1 MVFFP
6 YPCLEIKDHNSAASY
21 KIFMPF
27 LDIICMEKD
36 QDSPSDQPN
45 SQPNKNFISRLLD
58 IIGLTRTPDTTE
70 DLEMEIQELL
80 EEGEEQGLITSQEG
94 KMINS
99 IFEFRDTL
107 IHEIM
112 TPRPEMVCADVDMG
126 IASVLKLIIR
136 EGFTRIPVYAESP
149 DNIIGILNA
158 KDLLVCVDG
167 PQDCPDI
174 RELIKPPYFV
184 PETMRIV
191 ELLRAFQ
198 AKKNHMA
205 IVTDEF
211 GGVRGLITL
220 EDVLEEIVGE
230 IDDEYDKDEPQWR
243 ALADGGLMIYAK
255 EDIEEVESYFNVK
268 LPDGPYE
275 SVGGFII
282 HQLKHLPVAGETVE
296 TDALAFKVVTATK
309 RHIKTVKI
317 HKK

>member
-1 MVFFP
+1 M
-6 YPCLEIKDHNSAASY
+6 LEKQFIKYLLNSY
-21 KIFMPF
+21 EFR
-27 LDIICMEKD
+27 MEKD
-36 QDSPSDQPN
+36 QDASSDLPD
-45 SQPNKNFISRLLD
+45 SQPSKNIITRLLD
-58 IIGLTRTPDTTE
+58 ILGLNRAPDTTE

-80 EEGEEQGLITSQEG
+80 EEGEEQGLITRQEG
-94 KMINS
+94 QMINS

-112 TPRPEMVCADVDMG
+112 TPRTEIVCVDVKMG
-126 IASVLKLIIR
+126 IAEVLKLIIR
-136 EGFTRIPVYAESP
+136 EGFTRIPVYSESQ

-158 KDLLVCVDG
+158 KDLLVCIDG
-167 PQDCPDI
+167 PASCPDI
-174 RELIKPPYFV
+174 RKLIKPPYFV

-191 ELLRAFQ
+191 DLLRAFQ

-243 ALADGGLMIYAK
+243 ALQDGSLMIYAK
-255 EDIEEVESYFNVK
+255 EDIEEVETFFNVE

-282 HQLKHLPVAGETVE
+282 HQLGHLPKSGEIVE
-296 TDALAFKVVTATK
+296 LDNLIFKVVTATK

-317 HKK
+317 HRK

>member
-1 MVFFP
+1 
-6 YPCLEIKDHNSAASY
+6 
-21 KIFMPF
+21 
-27 LDIICMEKD
+27 MEKD
-36 QDSPSDQPN
+36 QDSSSDSPAHQPS
-45 SQPNKNFISRLLD
+45 KNIVTRFLD
-58 IIGLTRTPDTTE
+58 IFGLGGSPDTAA

-80 EEGEEQGLITSQEG
+80 DEGEEQGLITSQEG
-94 KMINS
+94 RMISS

-112 TPRPEMVCADVDMG
+112 TPRPEMVCADAEIGVP
-126 IASVLKLIIR
+126 AVLKLITR
-136 EGFTRIPVYAESP
+136 EGFTRIPVYSGSQ
-149 DNIIGILNA
+149 DNVIGILNA
-158 KDLLVCVDG
+158 KDLLVCVDA
-167 PQDCPDI
+167 PATCPDI
-174 RELIKPPYFV
+174 KKLIKPAYFV

-191 ELLRAFQ
+191 DLLRAFQ

-243 ALADGGLMIYAK
+243 AMQDGSLMIYAK
-255 EDIEEVESYFNVK
+255 EDIEEVESFFKVE

-282 HQLKHLPVAGETVE
+282 HQLGHLPKAGETVE
-296 TDALAFKVVTATK
+296 LGNLIFKVVSATK
-309 RHIKTVKI
+309 RHIKSVKI
-317 HKK
+317 QRK

>member
-1 MVFFP
+1 
-6 YPCLEIKDHNSAASY
+6 
-21 KIFMPF
+21 
-27 LDIICMEKD
+27 MEKD
-36 QDSPSDQPN
+36 QDSSSDLPEPQPS
-45 SQPNKNFISRLLD
+45 KNILFRLLD
-58 IIGLTRTPDTTE
+58 ILGLGRSPDTTE

-80 EEGEEQGLITSQEG
+80 EEGEEQGLITHQEG
-94 KMINS
+94 QMINS

-112 TPRPEMVCADVDMG
+112 TPRTEMVCADVK
-126 IASVLKLIIR
+126 IKIPAVLKLITR
-136 EGFTRIPVYAESP
+136 EGFTRIPVYSESQ

-158 KDLLVCVDG
+158 KDLLVCVDA
-167 PQDCPDI
+167 PQTCPDI
-174 RELIKPPYFV
+174 KKLIKTPYFV

-191 ELLRAFQ
+191 DLLRAFQ

-243 ALADGGLMIYAK
+243 AMQDGSLMIYAK
-255 EDIEEVESYFNVK
+255 EDIEEVESFFGVE
-268 LPDGPYE
+268 LPEGPYE

-282 HQLKHLPVAGETVE
+282 HQLGHLPKAGEVVE
-296 TDALAFKVVTATK
+296 LDTLIFKVVSATR
-309 RHIKTVKI
+309 RHIKSVKI
-317 HKK
+317 QRK

>member
-1 MVFFP
+1 
-6 YPCLEIKDHNSAASY
+6 
-21 KIFMPF
+21 
-27 LDIICMEKD
+27 MEKD
-36 QDSPSDQPN
+36 QDSSSDQPD
-45 SQPNKNFISRLLD
+45 SQSSKNFISRLLD
-58 IIGLTRTPDTTE
+58 VLGLSRAPDTTE

-80 EEGEEQGLITSQEG
+80 DEGEEQGLITPQEG
-94 KMINS
+94 QMINS

-112 TPRPEMVCADVDMG
+112 TPRTEIVCADVEMG
-126 IASVLKLIIR
+126 IPEVLKLITR
-136 EGFTRIPVYAESP
+136 EGFTRIPVYSESL

-158 KDLLVCVDG
+158 KDLLVCVDDPG
-167 PQDCPDI
+167 ACPDI
-174 RELIKPPYFV
+174 KKLTKQPYFV
-184 PETMRIV
+184 PEIMRIV
-191 ELLRAFQ
+191 DLLRAFQ

-243 ALADGGLMIYAK
+243 ALQDGSLMIYAK
-255 EDIEEVESYFNVK
+255 EDIEEVESFFK
-268 LPDGPYE
+268 MELPEGPYE

-282 HQLKHLPVAGETVE
+282 HQLGHLPKAGETVE
-296 TDALAFKVVTATK
+296 LDTLLFKVVTATK

-317 HKK
+317 QRK

>member
-1 MVFFP
+1 
-6 YPCLEIKDHNSAASY
+6 
-21 KIFMPF
+21 
-27 LDIICMEKD
+27 MEKD
-36 QDSPSDQPN
+36 QDSSSDQPD
-45 SQPNKNFISRLLD
+45 SQSSKNFISRLLD
-58 IIGLTRTPDTTE
+58 VLGLSRAPDTTE

-80 EEGEEQGLITSQEG
+80 DEGEEQGLITPQEG
-94 KMINS
+94 QMINS

-112 TPRPEMVCADVDMG
+112 TPRTEIVCADVGMG
-126 IASVLKLIIR
+126 IPEVLKLITR
-136 EGFTRIPVYAESP
+136 EGFTRIPVYSESL

-158 KDLLVCVDG
+158 KDLLVCVDDPG
-167 PQDCPDI
+167 SCPDI
-174 RELIKPPYFV
+174 KKLTKQPYFV

-191 ELLRAFQ
+191 DLLRAFQ

-243 ALADGGLMIYAK
+243 ALQDGSLMIYAK
-255 EDIEEVESYFNVK
+255 EDIEEVESFFNME
-268 LPDGPYE
+268 LPEGPYE

-282 HQLKHLPVAGETVE
+282 HQLGHLPKAGETVE
-296 TDALAFKVVTATK
+296 LDTLLFKVVTATK

-317 HKK
+317 QRK

>member
-1 MVFFP
+1 
-6 YPCLEIKDHNSAASY
+6 
-21 KIFMPF
+21 
-27 LDIICMEKD
+27 MEKD
-36 QDSPSDQPN
+36 QDSSSDLPDPQPS
-45 SQPNKNFISRLLD
+45 KNIVTRLLD
-58 IIGLTRTPDTTE
+58 ILGLSRSPDTTE

-80 EEGEEQGLITSQEG
+80 EDGEEQGLITRQEG
-94 KMINS
+94 QMINS

-112 TPRPEMVCADVDMG
+112 TPRPEMVCADMQAG
-126 IASVLKLIIR
+126 IPVVLKLITK
-136 EGFTRIPVYAESP
+136 EGFTRIPIYAESQ

-158 KDLLVCVDG
+158 KDLLVCIDA
-167 PQDCPDI
+167 PKDCPDI
-174 RELIKPPYFV
+174 KKLIKPPYFV

-191 ELLRAFQ
+191 DLLRAFQ

-230 IDDEYDKDEPQWR
+230 IDDEYDNDEPQWR
-243 ALADGGLMIYAK
+243 TLQDGSLMIYAK
-255 EDIEEVESYFNVK
+255 EDIEEVESFFKVD

-282 HQLKHLPVAGETVE
+282 HQLGHLPKAGETVE
-296 TDALAFKVVTATK
+296 LDSLTFKVVSATK
-309 RHIKTVKI
+309 RHIKSVKI
-317 HKK
+317 QRK

>member
-1 MVFFP
+1 
-6 YPCLEIKDHNSAASY
+6 
-21 KIFMPF
+21 
-27 LDIICMEKD
+27 MEKD
-36 QDSPSDQPN
+36 QDSSSDQPD
-45 SQPNKNFISRLLD
+45 SQSSKNFISRLLD
-58 IIGLTRTPDTTE
+58 VLGLSRAPDTTE

-80 EEGEEQGLITSQEG
+80 DEGEEQGLITRQEG
-94 KMINS
+94 QMINS

-112 TPRPEMVCADVDMG
+112 TPRTEIVCADVEMG
-126 IASVLKLIIR
+126 IPEVLKLITR
-136 EGFTRIPVYAESP
+136 EGFTRIPVYSESL

-158 KDLLVCVDG
+158 KDLLVCVDDPG
-167 PQDCPDI
+167 SCPDI
-174 RELIKPPYFV
+174 KKLTKQPYFV

-191 ELLRAFQ
+191 DLLRAFQ

-243 ALADGGLMIYAK
+243 ALQDGSLMIYAK
-255 EDIEEVESYFNVK
+255 EDIEEVESFFK
-268 LPDGPYE
+268 MELPEGPYE

-282 HQLKHLPVAGETVE
+282 HQLGHLPKAGETVE
-296 TDALAFKVVTATK
+296 LDTLLFKVVTATK

-317 HKK
+317 QRK

>member
-1 MVFFP
+1 M
-6 YPCLEIKDHNSAASY
+6 D
-21 KIFMPF
+21 
-27 LDIICMEKD
+27 KD
-36 QDSPSDQPN
+36 QDSSSDLPD
-45 SQPNKNFISRLLD
+45 SQPSKNLIIRLLD
-58 IIGLTRTPDTTE
+58 ILGLSRAPDTKE

-94 KMINS
+94 QMINS

-112 TPRPEMVCADVDMG
+112 TPRSEMVSADVQLG
-126 IASVLKLIIR
+126 IPEVLKLITR
-136 EGFTRIPVYAESP
+136 EGFTRIPVYSGSL

-167 PQDCPDI
+167 PETCPDI
-174 RELIKPPYFV
+174 QKLIKSPYFV

-191 ELLRAFQ
+191 DLLRAFQ

-243 ALADGGLMIYAK
+243 ALKDGSLMIYAK
-255 EDIEEVESYFNVK
+255 EDIEEVESYFKVE

-282 HQLKHLPVAGETVE
+282 HQLGHLPRAGEIVE
-296 TDALAFKVVTATK
+296 LDNLIFKVVTATK

-317 HKK
+317 ERK

>member
-1 MVFFP
+1 
-6 YPCLEIKDHNSAASY
+6 
-21 KIFMPF
+21 
-27 LDIICMEKD
+27 MEKD
-36 QDSPSDQPN
+36 QDSSSDHPD
-45 SQPNKNFISRLLD
+45 SQSSKNIISRLLD
-58 IIGLTRTPDTTE
+58 ILGLDRSPDTTE

-80 EEGEEQGLITSQEG
+80 EEGEEHGLITRQEG
-94 KMINS
+94 QMINS

-112 TPRPEMVCADVDMG
+112 TPRPEMICADVQTEIPD
-126 IASVLKLIIR
+126 VLKLIIK
-136 EGFTRIPVYAESP
+136 EGFTRIPVYDDTP

-158 KDLLVCVDG
+158 KDLLVCVDA
-167 PQDCPDI
+167 PQNYPDI
-174 RELIKPPYFV
+174 RELIKPPYLV
-184 PETMRIV
+184 PETMRIID
-191 ELLRAFQ
+191 LLRAFQ

-211 GGVRGLITL
+211 GGIRGLITL

-243 ALADGGLMIYAK
+243 SLPDGSLMIYAK
-255 EDIEEVESYFNVK
+255 EDIEEVESFFDVE

-282 HQLKHLPVAGETVE
+282 HQLEHLPRAGETVE
-296 TDALAFKVVTATK
+296 MDSLVFKVVSATK

-317 HKK
+317 HRK

>member
-1 MVFFP
+1 
-6 YPCLEIKDHNSAASY
+6 
-21 KIFMPF
+21 
-27 LDIICMEKD
+27 MEKD
-36 QDSPSDQPN
+36 QDSSSDQPD
-45 SQPNKNFISRLLD
+45 SQSSKNFISRLLD
-58 IIGLTRTPDTTE
+58 VLGLSRAPDTTE

-80 EEGEEQGLITSQEG
+80 DEGEEQGLITPQEG
-94 KMINS
+94 QMINS

-112 TPRPEMVCADVDMG
+112 TPRTEIVCADVGMG
-126 IASVLKLIIR
+126 IPEVLKLITR
-136 EGFTRIPVYAESP
+136 EGFTRIPVYSESL

-158 KDLLVCVDG
+158 KDLLVCVDDPG
-167 PQDCPDI
+167 SCPDI
-174 RELIKPPYFV
+174 KKLTKKPYFV

-191 ELLRAFQ
+191 DLLRAFQ

-211 GGVRGLITL
+211 GGIRGLITL

-243 ALADGGLMIYAK
+243 ALQDGSLMIYAK
-255 EDIEEVESYFNVK
+255 EDIEEVESFFK
-268 LPDGPYE
+268 IELPEGPYE

-282 HQLKHLPVAGETVE
+282 HQLGHLPKAGETVE
-296 TDALAFKVVTATK
+296 LDTLLFKVVTATK

-317 HKK
+317 QRK

>member
-1 MVFFP
+1 
-6 YPCLEIKDHNSAASY
+6 
-21 KIFMPF
+21 
-27 LDIICMEKD
+27 MEKD
-36 QDSPSDQPN
+36 QDSSSDLPDAQPS
-45 SQPNKNFISRLLD
+45 KNILIRLL
-58 IIGLTRTPDTTE
+58 GLLGLGRSPDTTE

-80 EEGEEQGLITSQEG
+80 EEGEEQGLITRQEG
-94 KMINS
+94 QMINS

-112 TPRPEMVCADVDMG
+112 TPRPEMVCAEAQIG
-126 IASVLKLIIR
+126 IPEVLKLITR
-136 EGFTRIPVYAESP
+136 EGFTRIPVYSESQ

-158 KDLLVCVDG
+158 KDLLVCVDA
-167 PQDCPDI
+167 PETCPDI
-174 RELIKPPYFV
+174 RKLIKPPYFV

-230 IDDEYDKDEPQWR
+230 IDDEYDNDEPQWR
-243 ALADGGLMIYAK
+243 AMQDGSLMIYAK
-255 EDIEEVESYFNVK
+255 EDIEEVESFFGVK

-282 HQLKHLPVAGETVE
+282 HQLGHLPKAGEIVE
-296 TDALAFKVVTATK
+296 LDKLIYKVVAATK

-317 HKK
+317 QRK

>member
-1 MVFFP
+1 
-6 YPCLEIKDHNSAASY
+6 
-21 KIFMPF
+21 
-27 LDIICMEKD
+27 MEKD
-36 QDSPSDQPN
+36 QGPSSDLPD
-45 SQPNKNFISRLLD
+45 SQPSKNIFSRLLD
-58 IIGLTRTPDTTE
+58 ILGLSRSPDTTE

-80 EEGEEQGLITSQEG
+80 EDGEEQGLITRQEG
-94 KMINS
+94 QMINS

-112 TPRPEMVCADVDMG
+112 TPRPEMICADVKIG
-126 IASVLKLIIR
+126 IPEVLKLITR
-136 EGFTRIPVYAESP
+136 EGFTRIPVYAESQ

-158 KDLLVCVDG
+158 KDLLVCVEA
-167 PQDCPDI
+167 PETCPDI
-174 RELIKPPYFV
+174 KKLIKPPYFV

-191 ELLRAFQ
+191 DLLRAFQ

-230 IDDEYDKDEPQWR
+230 IDDEYDNDEPQWR
-243 ALADGGLMIYAK
+243 ALQDGSLMIYAK
-255 EDIEEVESYFNVK
+255 EDIEEVESFFGVK

-282 HQLKHLPVAGETVE
+282 HQLGHLPKAGEIVE
-296 TDALAFKVVTATK
+296 LDNLIYKVVAATK

-317 HKK
+317 QRK

>member
-1 MVFFP
+1 M
-6 YPCLEIKDHNSAASY
+6 
-21 KIFMPF
+21 
-27 LDIICMEKD
+27 DI
-36 QDSPSDQPN
+36 
-45 SQPNKNFISRLLD
+45 L
-58 IIGLTRTPDTTE
+58 GLCRTPDTTE

-80 EEGEEQGLITSQEG
+80 EEGEEQGLITRQEG
-94 KMINS
+94 QMINS

-112 TPRPEMVCADVDMG
+112 TPRTEMVCADAKVG
-126 IASVLKLIIR
+126 IPEVLKLITR
-136 EGFTRIPVYAESP
+136 EGFTRIPVYADTQ

-158 KDLLVCVDG
+158 KDLLVCVEA
-167 PQDCPDI
+167 PKTCPDI
-174 RELIKPPYFV
+174 KKLVKPAYFV

-191 ELLRAFQ
+191 DLLRAFQ

-243 ALADGGLMIYAK
+243 ALPDGTLMIYAK
-255 EDIEEVESYFNVK
+255 EDIEEVESFFDVK
-268 LPDGPYE
+268 LPEGPYE

-282 HQLKHLPVAGETVE
+282 HQLGHLPKAGETVE
-296 TDALAFKVVTATK
+296 LDTLIFKVVSATK
-309 RHIKTVKI
+309 RHIKSVKI
-317 HKK
+317 HRK

>member
-1 MVFFP
+1 
-6 YPCLEIKDHNSAASY
+6 
-21 KIFMPF
+21 
-27 LDIICMEKD
+27 MEKD
-36 QDSPSDQPN
+36 QDSSSDLPD
-45 SQPNKNFISRLLD
+45 SQPSKNILIRLLD
-58 IIGLTRTPDTTE
+58 ILGLSRSPDTTE
-70 DLEMEIQELL
+70 DLEMEIQEIL
-80 EEGEEQGLITSQEG
+80 EEGEEQGLITRQEG
-94 KMINS
+94 QMINS

-112 TPRPEMVCADVDMG
+112 TPRTEIVYADVKMG
-126 IASVLKLIIR
+126 IPEVLKLIMR
-136 EGFTRIPVYAESP
+136 EGFTRIPVFSETH

-158 KDLLVCVDG
+158 KDLLVCVDDPG
-167 PQDCPDI
+167 SCPDI
-174 RELIKPPYFV
+174 KKLIKPPYFV

-191 ELLRAFQ
+191 DLLRAFQ
-198 AKKNHMA
+198 AKKNHLA

-243 ALADGGLMIYAK
+243 TLKDGSLMIYAK
-255 EDIEEVESYFNVK
+255 EDIEEVESFFNVE

-282 HQLKHLPVAGETVE
+282 HQLGHLPKAGEIVE
-296 TDALAFKVVTATK
+296 LDNLLFKVVSATK

-317 HKK
+317 QRK

>member
-1 MVFFP
+1 
-6 YPCLEIKDHNSAASY
+6 
-21 KIFMPF
+21 
-27 LDIICMEKD
+27 MEKD
-36 QDSPSDQPN
+36 QDSPSDQPD
-45 SQPNKNFISRLLD
+45 SQAYKNIFNRLLD
-58 IIGLTRTPDTTE
+58 ILGLARTPDTTE
-70 DLEMEIQELL
+70 DLEMEIQEIL

-94 KMINS
+94 QMINS

-112 TPRPEMVCADVDMG
+112 TPRPEMVCADVTAD
-126 IASVLKLIIR
+126 IADVLKMIIK
-136 EGFTRIPVYAESP
+136 EGFTRIPVYSETP

-158 KDLLVCVDG
+158 KDLLVCVDT
-167 PQDCPDI
+167 PQHCPDI
-174 RELIKPPYFV
+174 SKLIKPPYFV

-205 IVTDEF
+205 IVADEF
-211 GGVRGLITL
+211 GGIRGLITL

-243 ALADGGLMIYAK
+243 ALPDGGLLIYAK
-255 EDIEEVESYFNVK
+255 EDIEEVESFFNVE

-282 HQLKHLPVAGETVE
+282 HQLEHLPKAGETVE
-296 TDALAFKVVTATK
+296 TGALVFKVVSATK
-309 RHIKTVKI
+309 RHIKSVKI

>member
-1 MVFFP
+1 
-6 YPCLEIKDHNSAASY
+6 
-21 KIFMPF
+21 
-27 LDIICMEKD
+27 MEKD
-36 QDSPSDQPN
+36 QDSSSDLPDPQPS
-45 SQPNKNFISRLLD
+45 KNILIRLLD
-58 IIGLTRTPDTTE
+58 ILGLSRSPDTTE

-80 EEGEEQGLITSQEG
+80 EEGEEQGLITHQEG
-94 KMINS
+94 QMINS

-112 TPRPEMVCADVDMG
+112 TPRPEMVCADVKIG
-126 IASVLKLIIR
+126 VPEVLKLITR
-136 EGFTRIPVYAESP
+136 EGFTRIPVYSESQ
-149 DNIIGILNA
+149 DNIVGILNA
-158 KDLLVCVDG
+158 KDLLVCVDA
-167 PQDCPDI
+167 PETCPDI
-174 RELIKPPYFV
+174 KKLIKPPYFV

-191 ELLRAFQ
+191 DLLRAFQ

-230 IDDEYDKDEPQWR
+230 IDDEYDKEEPQWR
-243 ALADGGLMIYAK
+243 ALQDGSLMIYAK
-255 EDIEEVESYFNVK
+255 EDVEEVESFFGVK

-282 HQLKHLPVAGETVE
+282 HQLGHLPKAGELVE
-296 TDALAFKVVTATK
+296 LDTLTFKVVSATK

-317 HKK
+317 QR

>member
-1 MVFFP
+1 
-6 YPCLEIKDHNSAASY
+6 
-21 KIFMPF
+21 
-27 LDIICMEKD
+27 MEKD
-36 QDSPSDQPN
+36 QDPPSDPSAPQP
-45 SQPNKNFISRLLD
+45 SKNLISRFLD
-58 IIGLTRTPDTTE
+58 KLRLSRPPDTTE

-94 KMINS
+94 RMINS

-112 TPRPEMVCADVDMG
+112 TPRPEMVCADVQ
-126 IASVLKLIIR
+126 IAIPEVLKLIIK
-136 EGFTRIPVYAESP
+136 EGFTRIPVYSESP

-158 KDLLVCVDG
+158 KDLLVCVDA
-167 PQDCPDI
+167 PKNCPNVKK
-174 RELIKPPYFV
+174 LIKPPYLV

-191 ELLRAFQ
+191 DLLRAFQ

-205 IVTDEF
+205 IVMDEF

-220 EDVLEEIVGE
+220 EDLLEEIVGE

-243 ALADGGLMIYAK
+243 VLQDGSLVIYAK
-255 EDIEEVESYFNVK
+255 EDIEEVESFFDVK

-282 HQLKHLPVAGETVE
+282 HQLGHLPKAGETVE
-296 TDALAFKVVTATK
+296 MNGLIYNVASATK
-309 RHIKTVKI
+309 RHIKSVKI
-317 HKK
+317 YRK

>member
-1 MVFFP
+1 
-6 YPCLEIKDHNSAASY
+6 
-21 KIFMPF
+21 
-27 LDIICMEKD
+27 MEKD
-36 QDSPSDQPN
+36 QDSSSDLPDPQPS
-45 SQPNKNFISRLLD
+45 KNILIRLLD
-58 IIGLTRTPDTTE
+58 ILGLSRSPDTTE

-80 EEGEEQGLITSQEG
+80 EEGEEQGLITHQEG
-94 KMINS
+94 QMISS

-112 TPRPEMVCADVDMG
+112 TPRPE
-126 IASVLKLIIR
+126 
-136 EGFTRIPVYAESP
+136 IPVYSESQ
-149 DNIIGILNA
+149 DNIVGILNA
-158 KDLLVCVDG
+158 KDLLVCVDA
-167 PQDCPDI
+167 PETCPDI
-174 RELIKPPYFV
+174 KKLIKPPYFV

-191 ELLRAFQ
+191 DLLKAFQ

-243 ALADGGLMIYAK
+243 ALQDGSLMIYAK
-255 EDIEEVESYFNVK
+255 EDVEDVESFFAIK
-268 LPDGPYE
+268 LPEGPYE

-282 HQLKHLPVAGETVE
+282 HQLGHLPKAGEIVE
-296 TDALAFKVVTATK
+296 LDTLTFKVVSATK

-317 HKK
+317 QRK

>member
-1 MVFFP
+1 M
-6 YPCLEIKDHNSAASY
+6 L
-21 KIFMPF
+21 
-27 LDIICMEKD
+27 
-36 QDSPSDQPN
+36 
-45 SQPNKNFISRLLD
+45 
-58 IIGLTRTPDTTE
+58 GLSRTPDTTE

-80 EEGEEQGLITSQEG
+80 EDGEEQGLITRQEG
-94 KMINS
+94 QMINS

-112 TPRPEMVCADVDMG
+112 TPRPEMICADVQVG
-126 IASVLKLIIR
+126 VPEVLKLITK
-136 EGFTRIPVYAESP
+136 EGFTRIPIYSETQ

-158 KDLLVCVDG
+158 KDLLVCVDA
-167 PQDCPDI
+167 PETCPDI
-174 RELIKPPYFV
+174 KKLIKPPYFV

-191 ELLRAFQ
+191 DLLRAFQ

-230 IDDEYDKDEPQWR
+230 IDDEYDNDEPQWR
-243 ALADGGLMIYAK
+243 ALQDGSLMIYGK
-255 EDIEEVESYFNVK
+255 EDIEEVETYFNVE

-282 HQLKHLPVAGETVE
+282 HQLGHLPKAGEMVE
-296 TDALAFKVVTATK
+296 HDSLVFKVVSATK
-309 RHIKTVKI
+309 RHIKSVKI
-317 HKK
+317 QRK

>member
-1 MVFFP
+1 
-6 YPCLEIKDHNSAASY
+6 
-21 KIFMPF
+21 
-27 LDIICMEKD
+27 MEKD
-36 QDSPSDQPN
+36 QDSSSDLPDPQPS
-45 SQPNKNFISRLLD
+45 KNILIRLLD
-58 IIGLTRTPDTTE
+58 ILGLSRSPDTTE

-80 EEGEEQGLITSQEG
+80 EEGEEQGLITHQEG
-94 KMINS
+94 QMISS

-112 TPRPEMVCADVDMG
+112 TPRPEMVCADVKIG
-126 IASVLKLIIR
+126 VPEVLKLITR
-136 EGFTRIPVYAESP
+136 EGFTRIPVYSESQ

-158 KDLLVCVDG
+158 KDLLVCVDA
-167 PQDCPDI
+167 PETCPDI
-174 RELIKPPYFV
+174 RKLIKPPYFV

-191 ELLRAFQ
+191 DLLKAFQ

-230 IDDEYDKDEPQWR
+230 IDDEYDKEEPQWR
-243 ALADGGLMIYAK
+243 ALQDGSLMIYAK
-255 EDIEEVESYFNVK
+255 EDVEDVESFFGVK
-268 LPDGPYE
+268 LPEGPYE

-282 HQLKHLPVAGETVE
+282 HQLGHLPKAGEIVE
-296 TDALAFKVVTATK
+296 LDTLTFKVVSATK

-317 HKK
+317 QRK

>member
-1 MVFFP
+1 
-6 YPCLEIKDHNSAASY
+6 
-21 KIFMPF
+21 
-27 LDIICMEKD
+27 MEKD
-36 QDSPSDQPN
+36 QDSSSDLSDPQPS
-45 SQPNKNFISRLLD
+45 KNILIRLLD
-58 IIGLTRTPDTTE
+58 ILGLSRSPDTTE

-80 EEGEEQGLITSQEG
+80 EEGEEQGLITHQEG
-94 KMINS
+94 QMISS

-112 TPRPEMVCADVDMG
+112 TPRPEMVCADVKIG
-126 IASVLKLIIR
+126 IPEVLKLITR
-136 EGFTRIPVYAESP
+136 EGFTRIPVYSESQ

-158 KDLLVCVDG
+158 KDLLVCVDA
-167 PQDCPDI
+167 PETCPDI
-174 RELIKPPYFV
+174 KKLIKPPYFV

-191 ELLRAFQ
+191 DLLKAFQ

-243 ALADGGLMIYAK
+243 ALQDGSLMIYAK
-255 EDIEEVESYFNVK
+255 EDVEDVESFFGVK
-268 LPDGPYE
+268 LPEGPYE

-282 HQLKHLPVAGETVE
+282 HQLGHLPKAGEIVE
-296 TDALAFKVVTATK
+296 LDTLTFKVVSATK

-317 HKK
+317 QRK

>member
-1 MVFFP
+1 
-6 YPCLEIKDHNSAASY
+6 
-21 KIFMPF
+21 
-27 LDIICMEKD
+27 MEKD
-36 QDSPSDQPN
+36 QDSPSDQPE
-45 SQPNKNFISRLLD
+45 SQPGKNIVIRLLE
-58 IIGLTRTPDTTE
+58 ILGLGRSPDTTE

-80 EEGEEQGLITSQEG
+80 EEGEEHGLITHQEG
-94 KMINS
+94 QMINS

-112 TPRPEMVCADVDMG
+112 TPKPEMVCADIDTE
-126 IASVLKLIIR
+126 IPDILKLIVK
-136 EGFTRIPVYAESP
+136 EGFTRIPVFSESP

-158 KDLLVCVDG
+158 KDLLVCVDA
-167 PQDCPDI
+167 PQNYPDI
-174 RELIKPPYFV
+174 RELIKPPYLV

-191 ELLRAFQ
+191 DLLRAFQ

-211 GGVRGLITL
+211 GGIRGLITL

-243 ALADGGLMIYAK
+243 ALPDGGLMIYAK
-255 EDIEEVESYFNVK
+255 EDIEEVESFFNIE

-282 HQLKHLPVAGETVE
+282 HQLEHLPKAGETVE
-296 TDALAFKVVTATK
+296 IDTLIFKVVSATK

-317 HKK
+317 HRK

>member
-1 MVFFP
+1 
-6 YPCLEIKDHNSAASY
+6 
-21 KIFMPF
+21 
-27 LDIICMEKD
+27 MEKD
-36 QDSPSDQPN
+36 QESPSDLNDPQPG
-45 SQPNKNFISRLLD
+45 KNIISRFLD
-58 IIGLTRTPDTTE
+58 ILGLGRTPDTTE

-80 EEGEEQGLITSQEG
+80 EEGEEHGLITHQEG
-94 KMINS
+94 QMINS

-112 TPRPEMVCADVDMG
+112 TPRPEMVCADIQTELPD
-126 IASVLKLIIR
+126 VLKLIVR
-136 EGFTRIPVYAESP
+136 EGFTRIPVYSESP
-149 DNIIGILNA
+149 DNIVGILNA
-158 KDLLVCVDG
+158 KDLLVCVDA
-167 PQDCPDI
+167 PENYPDI
-174 RELIKPPYFV
+174 RDLIKSPYMV

-191 ELLRAFQ
+191 DLLRAFQ

-243 ALADGGLMIYAK
+243 ALPDGGLMIYAK
-255 EDIEEVESYFNVK
+255 EDIEEVESFFNVR

-282 HQLKHLPVAGETVE
+282 HQLEHLPRAGETVE
-296 TDALAFKVVTATK
+296 IDPLVFKVISATK

-317 HKK
+317 QRK

>member
-1 MVFFP
+1 
-6 YPCLEIKDHNSAASY
+6 
-21 KIFMPF
+21 
-27 LDIICMEKD
+27 MEKD
-36 QDSPSDQPN
+36 QDSPSHQSD
-45 SQPNKNFISRLLD
+45 SQPSKNIISRLLD
-58 IIGLTRTPDTTE
+58 ILGLGRSPDTTE

-80 EEGEEQGLITSQEG
+80 EEGEEQGLITHQEG
-94 KMINS
+94 QMISS

-112 TPRPEMVCADVDMG
+112 TPRPEMVCADVQTEIPD
-126 IASVLKLIIR
+126 VLKLIIK
-136 EGFTRIPVYAESP
+136 EGFTRIPVYSESP

-158 KDLLVCVDG
+158 KDLLVCVDA
-167 PQDCPDI
+167 PQNCPDI
-174 RELIKPPYFV
+174 RELIKPPYLV

-191 ELLRAFQ
+191 YLLKAFQ

-211 GGVRGLITL
+211 GGIRGLITL

-243 ALADGGLMIYAK
+243 ELQDGSLVIYAK
-255 EDIEEVESYFNVK
+255 EDIEEVESFFDIE

-282 HQLKHLPVAGETVE
+282 HQLKHLPKAGETVE
-296 TDALAFKVVTATK
+296 MDPLVFKVITATK

-317 HKK
+317 HRK

>member
-1 MVFFP
+1 
-6 YPCLEIKDHNSAASY
+6 
-21 KIFMPF
+21 
-27 LDIICMEKD
+27 MEKD
-36 QDSPSDQPN
+36 QDSSSDLPDPQPS
-45 SQPNKNFISRLLD
+45 KNILIRLLD
-58 IIGLTRTPDTTE
+58 ILGLSRSPDTTE

-80 EEGEEQGLITSQEG
+80 EEGEEQGLITHQEG
-94 KMINS
+94 QMISS

-112 TPRPEMVCADVDMG
+112 TPRPEMVCADVKIG
-126 IASVLKLIIR
+126 VPEVLKLITR
-136 EGFTRIPVYAESP
+136 EGFTRIPVYSESQ

-158 KDLLVCVDG
+158 KDLLVCVDA
-167 PQDCPDI
+167 PETCPDI
-174 RELIKPPYFV
+174 KKLIKPPYFV

-191 ELLRAFQ
+191 DLLKAFQ

-230 IDDEYDKDEPQWR
+230 IDDEYDKEEPQWR
-243 ALADGGLMIYAK
+243 ALQDGSLMIYAK
-255 EDIEEVESYFNVK
+255 EDVEEVESFFGVK

-282 HQLKHLPVAGETVE
+282 HQLGHLPKAGELVE
-296 TDALAFKVVTATK
+296 LDTLTFKVVSATK

-317 HKK
+317 QRK